1 MILRD
6 RRSTLYDLASL
17 FRGRRNTLDR
27 WSGKIGKGTTT
38 TAPPNT
44 TITTTTTNNNNN
56 NITLHDNYNYK
67 YTTLHYTTL
76 ITLQYTAT
84 TNTNT
89 TTLHKTTLDSLH
101 YTTTTTA
108 TTITTALHCTALH
121 YNYSYSTLHDTS
133 LDYTT
138 LYHTAVHN
146 TTVHY
151 IALHQLH
158 HITPYYI
165 LHHST
170 PQLQLQLHYTIQLQL
185 HYTTLQ
191 LQLRYTTLHPALGW
205 GDHCNHRNHS
215 KKHNSNHLSV
225 HQWIRSAIRDSQQ
238 PNSPV
243 GFLFLN
249 WYIIKSCGRYT
260 IFHKVILYQIC
271 VFFCHV
277 STIAISHTI
286 VQLIHHVS

>member
-170 PQLQLQLHYTIQLQL
+170 PQTTTATTL
-185 HYTTLQ
+185 HYTTATPLHYTTTTTTTALHHTTSSIGVRWPLQPSQPLQKTQ
-191 LQLRYTTLHPALGW
+191 LQPPFGPSVDSLCHPWFTTT
-205 GDHCNHRNHS
+205 
-215 KKHNSNHLSV
+215 KLSC
-225 HQWIRSAIRDSQQ
+225 RF
-238 PNSPV
+238 P
-243 GFLFLN
+243 
-249 WYIIKSCGRYT
+249 
-260 IFHKVILYQIC
+260 IFELVYHKVMWSIYNL
-271 VFFCHV
+271 
-277 STIAISHTI
+277 S
-286 VQLIHHVS
+286 